1 MRIAIIVHA
10 FYRELW
16 PELARHIRNFSSHTP
31 DLYVTLA
38 ENAAPEFEAE
48 VKSDFP
54 AADVKRLPNRGFDVG
69 PFVEVIA
76 RIDLDAYDLVVKLH
90 TKRNRFGVVSYMPLF
105 GGQWRRK
112 LLVFCRTKQAVD
124 RALALFDD
132 PAVGMVGNGDLILH
146 PWDAL
151 VPNPPPVDPSDTRTF
166 VAGTMFIV
174 RASLLML
181 VRNQV
186 SFADFE
192 PTTRDQTG
200 SLAHAWE
207 RRLGHLISESG
218 MSLAASPKRSL
229 LNKLTYRLRRRLYV
243 TLAAARR
250 WR

>member
-1 MRIAIIVHA
+1 MRIAIVVHA
-10 FYRELW
+10 FYRALW
-16 PELARHIRNFSSHTP
+16 PELARHIRNFSDHQAE
-31 DLYVTLA
+31 LYVTLA
-38 ENAAPEFEAE
+38 ANAEPEFEAE
-48 VKSDFP
+48 VKADFP

-69 PFVEVIA
+69 PFIEVIE

-112 LLVFCRTKQAVD
+112 LLAFCHSRKAVVRT
-124 RALALFDD
+124 LALFDD

-151 VPNPPPVDPSDTRTF
+151 VPNPPPVDPRDRRTF
-166 VAGTMFIV
+166 IAGTMFIV
-174 RASLLML
+174 RASLLKH
-181 VRNQV
+181 VRERV
-186 SFADFE
+186 SFTDFE

-207 RRLGHLISESG
+207 RRLGHLVAEAG
-218 MSLAASPKRSL
+218 MALAASPRQSL
-229 LNKLTYRLRRRLYV
+229 FNKLTYRLRRLLYI
-243 TLAAARR
+243 TLTATRR